1 MAETSSTSDGET
13 PVKSMDQ
20 RSDKAVLANLFQDH
34 CPWTIEE
41 IGRELEDQDDAVD
54 SVARLAA
61 DGLVHRFGEFV
72 FPTRAARRS
81 DELHEG
87 AL

>member
-1 MAETSSTSDGET
+1 MDATGNTSDEET
-13 PVKSMDQ
+13 PSESDRRGD
-20 RSDKAVLANLFQDH
+20 RSVLVNLFQDPF
-34 CPWTIEE
+34 PWTIEE
-41 IGRELEDQDDAVD
+41 IGRELGNQDDATD

-61 DGLVHRFGEFV
+61 DGLVHRFERFV

-81 DELHEG
+81 DELYEG

>member
-1 MAETSSTSDGET
+1 MDAAGSSASDAETPSESDRRG
-13 PVKSMDQ
+13 D
-20 RSDKAVLANLFQDH
+20 RSVLANLFQDPF
-34 CPWTIEE
+34 PWTIEE
-41 IGRELEDQDDAVD
+41 IGRELGDQDDAAD

-61 DGLVHRFGEFV
+61 DGLVHRCGEFV

-81 DELHEG
+81 DDLHEG

>member
-1 MAETSSTSDGET
+1 MDATDSTSDEERPGE
-13 PVKSMDQ
+13 SE
-20 RSDKAVLANLFQDH
+20 RRGDKAVLANLFQDPF
-34 CPWTIEE
+34 PWTVEE
-41 IGRELEDQDDAVD
+41 IGRELQDQDDAVD

-81 DELHEG
+81 DDLHEG

>member
-1 MAETSSTSDGET
+1 MDATGNASDEET
-13 PVKSMDQ
+13 PSESD
-20 RSDKAVLANLFQDH
+20 RRGDKAVLANLFQDPF
-34 CPWTIEE
+34 PWMIEE
-41 IGRELEDQDDAVD
+41 IGRELGDQDDAVD

-81 DELHEG
+81 DDLHEG

>member
-1 MAETSSTSDGET
+1 MDATGSTSDEET
-13 PVKSMDQ
+13 PRESDRRGDKS
-20 RSDKAVLANLFQDH
+20 VLVNLFQDPF
-34 CPWTIEE
+34 PWTIEE
-41 IGRELEDQDDAVD
+41 IGRELGDQDEATD

-72 FPTRAARRS
+72 FPTRAARCS
-81 DELHEG
+81 DDLHEG

>member
-1 MAETSSTSDGET
+1 MG
-13 PVKSMDQ
+13 
-20 RSDKAVLANLFQDH
+20 
-34 CPWTIEE
+34 
-41 IGRELEDQDDAVD
+41 DQDDAVD

-61 DGLVHRFGEFV
+61 DRLVHRFERFV

-81 DELHEG
+81 DELYEG

>member
-1 MAETSSTSDGET
+1 MDSTGSISDEGERMDRRD
-13 PVKSMDQ
+13 KS
-20 RSDKAVLANLFQDH
+20 VLLNLFQDPF
-34 CPWTIEE
+34 PWTIEE
-41 IGRELEDQDDAVD
+41 IGREMEDQDDAVD

-61 DGLVHRFGEFV
+61 DGLVHRFERFV

-81 DELHEG
+81 DELYEG

>member
-1 MAETSSTSDGET
+1 
-13 PVKSMDQ
+13 MDQ
-20 RSDKAVLANLFQDH
+20 RSDKAVLANLCQDP

-61 DGLVHRFGEFV
+61 DGLLHQFGEFV

-81 DELHEG
+81 DELYEG
-87 AL
+87 AF